1 MLDIIFQF
9 CELFGV
15 GIGVGIV
22 GALLGIGGG
31 LIMVPLFML
40 TMMPPNSSTFSTV
53 QQVIG
58 TSLFG
63 VFLNAISGTL
73 AYIKQKRVMFRAAI
87 PFALATIPGA
97 FAGGYVSEY
106 FSGSGFSMTFG
117 VSLAALGIFMFWK
130 SRSKRATARPEDF
143 DVEHAQFNMT
153 LGIVLSFGVGFIS
166 SILGIGGGVV
176 HVPMMVFLLGFPAQ
190 IAVATSTCVLMVSS
204 VVGVVSH
211 AVLNHIVWL
220 PAIAVGAGAFFGAQF
235 GAKIAKKIRPSWI
248 VVLLAA
254 IMVLLGIELFVR
266 GYIA

>member
-1 MLDIIFQF
+1 MLELINF
-9 CELFGV
+9 CEFFGV
-15 GIGVGIV
+15 GIGVGVV

-40 TMMPPNSSTFSTV
+40 TMMPPHGSTFQTV

-73 AYIKQKRVMFRAAI
+73 AYIRQRRVMFRAAI
-87 PFALATIPGA
+87 PFALATVPGA
-97 FAGGYVSEY
+97 FAGSYISEY
-106 FSGSGFSMTFG
+106 FSGPGFSMTFG
-117 VSLAALGIFMFWK
+117 VTLAFLGCFMFWK

-143 DVEHAQFNMT
+143 DIEHAEFNKT
-153 LGIVLSFGVGFIS
+153 LGIILSFG
-166 SILGIGGGVV
+166 GGVI

-190 IAVATSTCVLMVSS
+190 IAVATSTFVLMVSS

-211 AVLNHIVWL
+211 AMLSHIVWI
-220 PAIAVGAGAFFGAQF
+220 PAIAVGAGAFVGAQF

-248 VVLLAA
+248 VVLLAFV
-254 IMVLLGIELFVR
+254 MVCLGAQLFLR
-266 GYIA
+266 GYLA

>member
-1 MLDIIFQF
+1 MLELLNI
-9 CELFGV
+9 CEFFGV

-40 TMMPPNSSTFSTV
+40 AMMPPHGNTFETV

-73 AYIKQKRVMFRAAI
+73 AYIRQKRVMFRAAI
-87 PFALATIPGA
+87 PFAIATIPGA
-97 FAGGYVSEY
+97 FAGSYISEY
-106 FSGSGFSMTFG
+106 FSGPGFSMTFG
-117 VSLAALGIFMFWK
+117 VSLAFLGLFMFWK

-143 DVEHAQFNMT
+143 DVEHAEFNKT

-190 IAVATSTCVLMVSS
+190 IAVATSTFVLMVSS

-211 AVLNHIVWL
+211 AVLDHIVWL
-220 PAIAVGAGAFFGAQF
+220 PAIAVGAGAFVGAQG

-248 VVLLAA
+248 VILLAVV
-254 IMVLLGIELFVR
+254 MVCLGIQLFLR
-266 GYIA
+266 GYLA